1 MSESTIRNS
10 ASTSSLKSSVTKPVA
25 VATEVV
31 EPAVQTN
38 TIGSNGGGNI
48 LTQSLAMVDLI
59 FGIYGI
65 ELWHYNEATG
75 KLAIVNLNE
84 DDDGE
89 SAGVSGSGS
98 GSFLIKRQPQETDPD
113 NDYATPEA
121 LEAYNKLTNV
131 TQSGYIAMN
140 ETDPGVGLSGALWAE
155 SSGGGSD
162 AGANFNRA
170 WGGIGHS
177 GHESVVWRDVQE
189 LADDP
194 DQVRRVILVFMF
206 VVLCCTVI
214 ILFGHV
220 MLVFITYVYTF
231 PPK

>member
-1 MSESTIRNS
+1 MSESNIRNS
-10 ASTSSLKSSVTKPVA
+10 ASTSSLKSSVTKPVS
-25 VATEVV
+25 VATEVI

-38 TIGSNGGGNI
+38 TISTGGGNI

-75 KLAIVNLNE
+75 KLGIVNLNE

-194 DQVRRVILVFMF
+194 DQVRRDICILWCAHIVCISY
-206 VVLCCTVI
+206 VSYVLI
-214 ILFGHV
+214 S
-220 MLVFITYVYTF
+220 YVNF

>member
-10 ASTSSLKSSVTKPVA
+10 ASTSSLKSSVTKPVS

-38 TIGSNGGGNI
+38 TISNDGGNI

-65 ELWHYNEATG
+65 ELWHYNEASG

-84 DDDGE
+84 EDDGE
-89 SAGVSGSGS
+89 TGISGS
-98 GSFLIKRQPQETDPD
+98 GSFLIKRQPQETDPN

-121 LEAYNKLTNV
+121 LDAYNKLTNV
-131 TQSGYIAMN
+131 TQSGYIAVN

-162 AGANFNRA
+162 TGANFNRA

-177 GHESVVWRDVQE
+177 GHESVVWRDVGE

-194 DQVRRVILVFMF
+194 DQVRRDI
-206 VVLCCTVI
+206 
-214 ILFGHV
+214 
-220 MLVFITYVYTF
+220 
-231 PPK
+231 

>member
-1 MSESTIRNS
+1 MSESTVRNS
-10 ASTSSLKSSVTKPVA
+10 TSTSSLKSST
-25 VATEVV
+25 VATAEVV

-38 TIGSNGGGNI
+38 TISNGGGNI

-84 DDDGE
+84 EDDGE
-89 SAGVSGSGS
+89 SGISGS

-113 NDYATPEA
+113 NDYATSEA
-121 LEAYNKLTNV
+121 FEAYNKLTNV
-131 TQSGYIAMN
+131 TQSGYIAVN

-177 GHESVVWRDVQE
+177 GHESVVWRDVGE

-194 DQVRRVILVFMF
+194 DQVRRDILVFVF
-206 VVLCCTVI
+206 VVVLCSYHI
-214 ILFGHV
+214 IL
-220 MLVFITYVYTF
+220 VYHLYQIHHLCSYHMCILSS
-231 PPK
+231 

>member
-1 MSESTIRNS
+1 MSESNIRNS
-10 ASTSSLKSSVTKPVA
+10 ASTNSLKSSVTKPIS

-38 TIGSNGGGNI
+38 TISNGDGGNI

-84 DDDGE
+84 EDDGE
-89 SAGVSGSGS
+89 SGVSGS
-98 GSFLIKRQPQETDPD
+98 GSFLIKRRPQETDPD

-121 LEAYNKLTNV
+121 LDAFNKLTNV
-131 TQSGYIAMN
+131 TQSGYIAVN

-177 GHESVVWRDVQE
+177 GHESVVWRDVGE

-194 DQVRRVILVFMF
+194 DQVRRDI
-206 VVLCCTVI
+206 
-214 ILFGHV
+214 
-220 MLVFITYVYTF
+220 
-231 PPK
+231 

>member
-1 MSESTIRNS
+1 MSESTVRKS
-10 ASTSSLKSSVTKPVA
+10 TSTSSLKSSA
-25 VATEVV
+25 AATAEVV

-38 TIGSNGGGNI
+38 TISNNGGGNI

-84 DDDGE
+84 EDDGE
-89 SAGVSGSGS
+89 SGINGS

-113 NDYATPEA
+113 NDYATSEA
-121 LEAYNKLTNV
+121 LEAYDKLTNV
-131 TQSGYIAMN
+131 TQSGYIAVN
-140 ETDPGVGLSGALWAE
+140 ETDPGVGLPGALWAE

-162 AGANFNRA
+162 TGANFNRA

-177 GHESVVWRDVQE
+177 HESVVWRDVCE

-194 DQVRRVILVFMF
+194 DQVRRDI
-206 VVLCCTVI
+206 
-214 ILFGHV
+214 
-220 MLVFITYVYTF
+220 
-231 PPK
+231 

>member
-1 MSESTIRNS
+1 MSESATVRNS
-10 ASTSSLKSSVTKPVA
+10 TSTSSLKSSTA
-25 VATEVV
+25 ATAEVV

-38 TIGSNGGGNI
+38 TISNDGGNI

-65 ELWHYNEATG
+65 ELWHYNEASG

-84 DDDGE
+84 EDDGE
-89 SAGVSGSGS
+89 TGISGS

-121 LEAYNKLTNV
+121 LDAYNKLTNV
-131 TQSGYIAMN
+131 TQSGYIAVN

-162 AGANFNRA
+162 TGANFNRA

-177 GHESVVWRDVQE
+177 GHESVVWRDVGE

-194 DQVRRVILVFMF
+194 DQVRRDI
-206 VVLCCTVI
+206 
-214 ILFGHV
+214 
-220 MLVFITYVYTF
+220 
-231 PPK
+231 

>member
-1 MSESTIRNS
+1 MSESTVRNS
-10 ASTSSLKSSVTKPVA
+10 TSTSSLKSSAV
-25 VATEVV
+25 VATEVG

-38 TIGSNGGGNI
+38 TISNGGGNI

-65 ELWHYNEATG
+65 ELWHYNEASG

-84 DDDGE
+84 EDDGE
-89 SAGVSGSGS
+89 TGISGS

-121 LEAYNKLTNV
+121 LDAYNKLTNV
-131 TQSGYIAMN
+131 TQSGYIAVN

-162 AGANFNRA
+162 TGANFNRA

-177 GHESVVWRDVQE
+177 GHESVVWRDVGE

-194 DQVRRVILVFMF
+194 DQVRRDI
-206 VVLCCTVI
+206 
-214 ILFGHV
+214 
-220 MLVFITYVYTF
+220 
-231 PPK
+231 